1 WRGHVTPLDDR
12 LSIYLAIVRRP
23 GGGPEDV
30 TAFIRDPERNS
41 GLWLGLEEVR
51 LQGDQLRISGR
62 RGEIAATY
70 DRANGTLTLRPAGY
84 ANDEPRKRRVT
95 VEHLLTMT
103 SGLECDDNDDES
115 AGNEDNMQSQE
126 GQPDW
131 YKYALDLPMVREP
144 GEAGVYCSAGI
155 NLLGGAVSN

>member
-1 WRGHVTPLDDR
+1 ILHTPTE
-12 LSIYLAIVRRP
+12 SVRSP
-23 GGGPEDV
+23 Y
-30 TAFIRDPERNS
+30 IQ
-41 GLWLGLEEVR
+41 GLLIARHGKLVLEEYFYGYHKER
-51 LQGDQLRISGR
+51 PHDLRS
-62 RGEIAATY
+62 ASK
-70 DRANGTLTLRPAGY
+70 TLTATLVGIAINQGAPLELGTPVHTLFPEYAGY

-155 NLLGGAVSN
+155 